1 MPSSVPHPEGLTP
14 RSSSSYPCRSPQ
26 LDPPSVLDHRHH
38 RPLPA
43 AIFCCSPLEHT
54 RRGTRAPS
62 VSSVV
67 ASGNKIRRRHRRG
80 IPQRLVPG
88 GALTLHDLAGGVRP
102 RHTADIS
109 TGSWRSREHT
119 GESTLPSA
127 LPRSRDHVFGSPRSC
142 PETREAERMAH
153 YLLQVAYTAESWSAL
168 VKTPHDRLEA
178 VRPVVERLGG
188 RLDNAW
194 LAFGD
199 YDVVAVFEA
208 PDNVTA

>member
-62 VSSVV
+62 VSSGV
-67 ASGNKIRRRHRRG
+67 ASGNEIRRRHRRG

-88 GALTLHDLAGGVRP
+88 GALTLHDLAGGVRS
-102 RHTADIS
+102 RYTARIS
-109 TGSWRSREHT
+109 PQARGARGITPVR
-119 GESTLPSA
+119 
-127 LPRSRDHVFGSPRSC
+127 
-142 PETREAERMAH
+142 AH
-153 YLLQVAYTAESWSAL
+153 YRVPCPAAGTTFLD
-168 VKTPHDRLEA
+168 PHDR
-178 VRPVVERLGG
+178 VRKQRRRSGWRIICCRLRTLLSRGRPWSRLHTIVWRRCG
-188 RLDNAW
+188 RLSKGSEEGW
-194 LAFGD
+194 TTRGWRSETTTLWP
-199 YDVVAVFEA
+199 YSRR
-208 PDNVTA
+208 PTT